1 MEHSAHVT
9 SSPDVPMKTT
19 LSPSMAWRDLQEII
33 DPDARREQARE
44 LYEYTDKRDA
54 ALGTEDDSLTS
65 VHGALARHPGSH
77 PRARLQLSGIVTLAV
92 LLAVLD
98 TPLQGVL
105 NLEQFP
111 SVPHWIWWIVAP
123 ALAAGGTFF
132 THGAAIAF
140 LHDELRPARSLRLC
154 RTLAWTFFVLVMLAA
169 SVLLYTRVVSADG
182 AESILGLTTVCL
194 WIVTEALPPRR
205 GAVRGLGVFPRR
217 AHPGRPPS
225 HERQTGAGGAGPL
238 QGQADGRDCRRR
250 TLRWTCWSRQH
261 DLLPPRRRRPTASRG
276 PPASFDELGHA
287 LTSSH
292 PRCEVRPLPDAD

>member
-1 MEHSAHVT
+1 
-9 SSPDVPMKTT
+9 MKTT

-194 WIVTEALPPRR
+194 WIVTEALPLAAGLFAAWAYFLGEPTRVARR
-205 GAVRGLGVFPRR
+205 
-217 AHPGRPPS
+217 
-225 HERQTGAGGAGPL
+225 
-238 QGQADGRDCRRR
+238 
-250 TLRWTCWSRQH
+250 
-261 DLLPPRRRRPTASRG
+261 
-276 PPASFDELGHA
+276 
-287 LTSSH
+287 LTSVKQEREALARFKDKLTGEIADAVPSGGL
-292 PRCEVRPLPDAD
+292 VGLASTTSSPLAAAAPPLRGDHRHLSTS